1 MSASVPVSLRD
12 GRRSEARGTGRERL
26 LEAAE
31 RVFAEHGYRG
41 ASVDRV
47 AAAAGVTKGAVYWS
61 FGSKEELFF
70 ALLDERVDRRVRELM
85 GLTEGASREEETAG
99 AVGRGVAAVADE
111 QRDLVLLTQ
120 EYWSLAVR
128 DPGLRDRFVERQREL
143 RAGLARALEARHRT
157 TGVPLTVPADRLA
170 AAIFALASGLALDR
184 LVDPDAIPED
194 LLGETLSLL
203 YDGLAARAAAA
214 GR

>member
-1 MSASVPVSLRD
+1 MSAPLPPKPLD

-85 GLTEGASREEETAG
+85 GLTESASREEETAG

-111 QRDLVLLTQ
+111 ERDLGLVTQ
-120 EYWSLAVR
+120 GDWALGVR
-128 DPGLRDRFVERQREL
+128 DPALRSRFVERQREL

-157 TGVPLTVPADRLA
+157 TGVPLTVPAERLA

-184 LVDPDAIPED
+184 LVDPEAIPED

-203 YDGLAARAAAA
+203 YDGLAARAAA
-214 GR
+214 GG

>member
-1 MSASVPVSLRD
+1 MSAPVPSSQPD

-31 RVFAEHGYRG
+31 RVFAAHGYRG

-85 GLTEGASREEETAG
+85 GLTSAASREEETAG
-99 AVGRGVAAVADE
+99 AVSRGVAAVADE

-120 EYWSLAVR
+120 EYWSVAVR
-128 DPGLRDRFVERQREL
+128 DPGLRSRFVERQREL
-143 RAGLARALEARHRT
+143 RAGLARTLEARHRA
-157 TGVPLTVPADRLA
+157 TGVPLTVPSERLA
-170 AAIFALASGLALDR
+170 AAVL
-184 LVDPDAIPED
+184 
-194 LLGETLSLL
+194 
-203 YDGLAARAAAA
+203 
-214 GR
+214 